1 MYKFQNSFTN
11 RHSAHL
17 FEMGTRLPQSE
28 ANYNLMF
35 NISHK
40 WGDGT

>member
-28 ANYNLMF
+28 ANYYNLALMF
-35 NISHK
+35 NVSHK
-40 WGDGT
+40 